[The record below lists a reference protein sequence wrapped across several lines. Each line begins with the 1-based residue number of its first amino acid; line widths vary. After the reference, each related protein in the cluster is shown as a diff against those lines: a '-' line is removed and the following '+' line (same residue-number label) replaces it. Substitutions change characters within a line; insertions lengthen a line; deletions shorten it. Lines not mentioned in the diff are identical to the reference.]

1 MPPDCSEL
9 NCRNMLQ
16 PQLPVPTFQTR
27 LRLNNTDILAQPKS
41 SPDIKKASKAVSF
54 HHFRSHTPKYRIS
67 IIKFLL
73 WQSKKLRDKYFIS
86 EPVSTFK
93 PAIHSTMITLWITN
107 FNITSSIQTLLSASE
122 LHRIMLWLTPRLVG
136 FTTGRELHPALKFHM
151 Y

>member
-9 NCRNMLQ
+9 NRRNMQ
-16 PQLPVPTFQTR
+16 PPQLPVPTFQTR
-27 LRLNNTDILAQPKS
+27 LRLNNTDILARPKS
-41 SPDIKKASKAVSF
+41 SPDIKKASKAVSS
-54 HHFRSHTPKYRIS
+54 HHFRSLTPKYRIS

-73 WQSKKLRDKYFIS
+73 WQSKKLWDNNSSQSQYPHSSQPFILL
-86 EPVSTFK
+86 
-93 PAIHSTMITLWITN
+93 ITLWITN

-136 FTTGRELHPALKFHM
+136 FTTGRESHPALKFHM

>member
-1 MPPDCSEL
+1 MPISSRIFNGLVGNCLSFLQFLAKINLLKPQKTYIYRFLPNLPAALNCYNMPQDCSEL

-41 SPDIKKASKAVSF
+41 SPDIKKASKAVSS

-73 WQSKKLRDKYFIS
+73 
-86 EPVSTFK
+86 
-93 PAIHSTMITLWITN
+93 
-107 FNITSSIQTLLSASE
+107 
-122 LHRIMLWLTPRLVG
+122 
-136 FTTGRELHPALKFHM
+136 
-151 Y
+151 